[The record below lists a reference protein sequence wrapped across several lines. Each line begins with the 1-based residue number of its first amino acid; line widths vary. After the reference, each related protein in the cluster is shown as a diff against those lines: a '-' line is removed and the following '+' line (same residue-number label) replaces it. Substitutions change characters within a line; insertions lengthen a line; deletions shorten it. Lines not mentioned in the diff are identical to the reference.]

1 MKPIHIEVLYPE
13 YNNLY
18 GDSGNVRYLAEKLR
32 RCGAVVILTETHLA
46 DRPAFVDG
54 EVDVLYIGPCTE
66 TQQQQIAAV
75 LTPYKEALKARMEG
89 EGVTLMTGNALEL
102 LFERIEKEDGTAFD
116 GLSLLPAYAKRFTR
130 FRYNDV
136 SAGVWQDLTVVG
148 FKNQLSH
155 GYRMGDFPPF
165 LQMQKGCGLNPDDFA
180 EGFAN
185 GWFFA
190 TYLIGP
196 LLPLNP
202 LFTQRLIA
210 HMLGENVSC
219 EIPFERQAYETRL
232 AELSDKA

>member
-18 GDSGNVRYLAEKLR
+18 GDSGNMRYLVEKLH
-32 RCGAVVILTETHLA
+32 RCGAEVRVTETHLA
-46 DRPAFVDG
+46 DRPAFADG
-54 EVDVLYIGPCTE
+54 GVDVLYIGPCTE
-66 TQQQQIAAV
+66 AQQQQIAGV
-75 LTPYKEALKARMEG
+75 LAPYKDALRERMES
-89 EGVTLMTGNALEL
+89 ESVTLMTGNALEL
-102 LFERIEKEDGTAFD
+102 LFERIENEDGTTFE

-155 GYRMGDFPPF
+155 GYRTGDFQPF
-165 LQMQKGCGLNPDDFA
+165 LQMHKGCGLHPDDTA
-180 EGFAN
+180 EGFAK

-202 LFTQRLIA
+202 LFTERLIS
-210 HMLGENVSC
+210 HLLGESVPC
-219 EIPFERQAYETRL
+219 ELPFERQAYEARL
-232 AELSDKA
+232 CELSGNV